1 MKHAMHGLKKMQPLF
16 TPLRYLLTGV
26 LLIYLVWAAEPL
38 KIWEAAKG
46 ASLPLLALAVVLQGA
61 GVALSSAKWGALL
74 SARGQP
80 QPYPW
85 LLSVYLVGQFANNFL
100 PTGVGGDAVRAMQLG
115 RRIGS
120 FSQSSASVFIDRL
133 TGFLALSLIANVAL
147 VLSYTGIGGERLE
160 TAGWLYLLS
169 IGFTLAGIGAVAL
182 CLVAPWLQKLPGNR
196 LPEAVRGRVAQI
208 TTALAAYLPQG
219 RWLALVLALSLLFQS
234 LWFIINA
241 VCGAALGI
249 QAPLI
254 IYALMAPLTDMLGLL
269 PVFVN
274 NMGARELVFTLYL
287 AQVGVD
293 PATALALAFVVL
305 SVRIVVSIL
314 GGLVML
320 FGGASLREV
329 KEPPPSAPAPAP
341 PGKTS

>member
-1 MKHAMHGLKKMQPLF
+1 MKQAVQVLKGARPLL
-16 TPLRYLLTGV
+16 TPMRYLVTGG
-26 LLIYLVWAAEPL
+26 LLVYLVWAAEPL
-38 KIWEAAKG
+38 KIWEAAKD
-46 ASLPLLALAVVLQGA
+46 ASLSLLALAVGLQVV

-74 SARGQP
+74 SARGQR

-85 LLSVYLVGQFANNFL
+85 LVSVYLVGQFANNFL

-133 TGFLALSLIANVAL
+133 TGFLALCLIANVAL
-147 VLSYTGIGGERLE
+147 VLSYTGLGGERLE

-182 CLVAPWLQKLPGNR
+182 CLAAPWLHTLLGSR
-196 LPEAVRGRVAQI
+196 LPQVAQEPVARI
-208 TTALAAYLPQG
+208 TAALATYLPRG
-219 RWLALVLALSLLFQS
+219 RWLALVLALSLFFQS
-234 LWFIINA
+234 LWFVINA
-241 VCGAALGI
+241 VCGLALGI
-249 QAPLI
+249 QAPLV

-305 SVRIVVSIL
+305 SVRVVVSIL

-320 FGGASLREV
+320 FGGTTMREV
-329 KEPPPSAPAPAP
+329 HEPPPTPAPTP